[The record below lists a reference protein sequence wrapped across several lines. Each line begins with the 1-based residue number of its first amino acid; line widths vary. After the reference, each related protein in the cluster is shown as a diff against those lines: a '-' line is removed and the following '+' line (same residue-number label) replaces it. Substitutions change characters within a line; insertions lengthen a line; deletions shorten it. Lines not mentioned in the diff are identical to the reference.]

1 MSNCYQNKYGILQ
14 IREGGGSYPSAQVN
28 GAGNTSPG
36 DNCMSVGVQPSGT
49 HHDGYSHNGN
59 GYDQPDSNSDWPNGD
74 YQSPPFVNVCV
85 GGAVAPAASS
95 CKALYDSGVKED
107 GAYPISLTTPDGPT
121 TRKLYCDMKNGG
133 WTLIV
138 QVAGKAAMY
147 DSCWVVL

>member
-1 MSNCYQNKYGILQ
+1 MQ
-14 IREGGGSYPSAQVN
+14 ISAHGGSYPSAQVN

-49 HHDGYSHNGN
+49 HDGYSQNGN

-74 YQSPPFVNVCV
+74 YQSPPFVNVWV

-121 TRKLYCDMKNGG
+121 TKKLYCDMKNGG
-133 WTLIV
+133 WTLIG